1 MVVVRGMCLPE
12 LGEKE
17 QEAQCWE
24 DGWSDYSPIQCSH
37 TPPQTPTAGNPLRG
51 GGGVFRVCGGGE
63 QGKDEGEG
71 VQVSRISETPEAPRG
86 LSGSFKGQ
94 PLQ

>member
-1 MVVVRGMCLPE
+1 MR
-12 LGEKE
+12 
-17 QEAQCWE
+17 WE

-51 GGGVFRVCGGGE
+51 GGGVFGGGRGHKGGRGDS
-63 QGKDEGEG
+63 QGERGEG
-71 VQVSRISETPEAPRG
+71 VQVSRISEPPEAPRG
-86 LSGSFKGQ
+86 LSASFKGQ